1 MLANNNLTICRTLI
15 RRDFR
20 SHRIQ
25 NCILT
30 LAAALVTALY
40 TFVFLLGNFVESYYL
55 LQYQYLFGSTSQILY
70 TGLTGQQADAVAGNA
85 RVRSSVRLTTVG
97 QLADPMLGQRLI
109 KLAVADQAYAET
121 VLSVPDAG
129 NLPEHPGE
137 IALDGLTMDSLG
149 IPHELKTP
157 VTLIWTAPDGSTHT
171 SDLTL
176 CGWWTSPA
184 VFTESYAWISPD
196 TARKLVPGC
205 LDKSSP
211 NITLGVNLHQPREL
225 DGQAASILEE
235 QGISEIRFTTNPAYS
250 EVMRELAA
258 MQAVEHYPIIVF
270 VPLCGYLM
278 IYCII
283 HVAVQRDASYYARLK
298 SLGMTPRQIRHLLLE
313 QGCVISFL
321 GFLPGWIVG
330 FGLDLLVSSRIFE
343 RSDEN
348 AALHFLTLP
357 PFAAAALC
365 TLLTTL
371 AAYLILSIRL
381 SRMTPIQV
389 SASAIG
395 CLPRRRRRS
404 DGRTTL
410 VDLAVRT
417 TLIRNRLRTALSAL
431 SLLLATLL
439 LCSTWI
445 QYTSFREDLY
455 LSEMS
460 PWDYCLMDGSAYLS
474 AQRYNENNR
483 SITAETVKELQA
495 RPEVTAVSSL
505 KTREIQMTASEE
517 LRRRIA
523 DHYSDSY
530 NETMTLLEASAVYP
544 DWCAGLD
551 RLEQTGGYI
560 GLIVGADGAF
570 LQHLLEDDPFT
581 SGSFDADAFASG
593 DYVLA
598 AGTYDNKAVGAP
610 AAGERVE
617 LNGHAYTIMGTII
630 HSVSFISGSN
640 SPQAAFHIMY
650 ILPMEAFDS
659 LFPDQAYRQL
669 AIDIDPAQQD
679 AFEAY
684 LDHFEQGLN
693 RGIGIVRRS
702 EFVSSF
708 QASALSE
715 VLPELA
721 VALVLLGIALI
732 NFANML
738 VVKTVSRRAEFA
750 VYRSLGMTAAQLRR
764 LMLLEGLFHA
774 ALMSVLLVPAAIF
787 FSAAVMPS
795 VIEALNSWCAV
806 YRFSLLPLWVV
817 LSLILLL
824 SVSVPQVT
832 KIYLSCTSNETLL

>member
-1 MLANNNLTICRTLI
+1 MLANNNLKVCRTLI
-15 RRDFR
+15 RRDFQ

-40 TFVFLLGNFVESYYL
+40 TLIFLLGDSVESYYL
-55 LQYQYLFGSTSQILY
+55 LQYQYQFGSTSQILY
-70 TGLTGQQADAVAGNA
+70 TGLTKQQADAVAGDT
-85 RVRSSVRLTTVG
+85 RVRNSVRLSTVG
-97 QLADPMLGQRLI
+97 QLTDPMLGQRLV
-109 KLAVADQAYAET
+109 KLAVADHAYAET
-121 VLSVPDAG
+121 VLSVPDTG
-129 NLPEHPGE
+129 DLPKHPGE
-137 IALDGLTMDSLG
+137 VALDGLTMDSLG
-149 IPHELKTP
+149 IPHELGTC
-157 VTLIWTAPDGSTHT
+157 VSLIWTASDGGTHT
-171 SDLTL
+171 SDFTL
-176 CGWWTSPA
+176 CGWWTSPT

-196 TARKLVPGC
+196 TAQKLVPEC
-205 LDKSSP
+205 LDKTNP
-211 NITLGVNLHQPREL
+211 TVTLGVNLHQPKKL
-225 DGQAASILEE
+225 DGQAASILDEL
-235 QGISEIRFTTNPAYS
+235 GIPGIRFTTNPAYS
-250 EVMRELAA
+250 EAMQELAA
-258 MQAVEHYPIIVF
+258 LQAVEYYSIILS

-283 HVAVQRDASYYARLK
+283 HVAAQRDASYYARLK
-298 SLGMTPRQIRHLLLE
+298 SLGMTPRQICHLFLE
-313 QGCVISFL
+313 QGCLISFL
-321 GFLPGWIVG
+321 GFLPGWILG
-330 FGLDLLVSSRIFE
+330 FGLDFLISSRIFE
-343 RSDEN
+343 GRDEN
-348 AALHFLTLP
+348 AALHFLSLP

-389 SASAIG
+389 SDSAIG

-404 DGRTTL
+404 NGRTTL

-417 TLIRNRLRTALSAL
+417 TLVRNRLRTALSAL

-445 QYTSFREDLY
+445 QYTSYREDLY

-505 KTREIQMTASEE
+505 KTREIQMTASEK

-523 DHYSDSY
+523 DYYRCSY
-530 NETMTLLEASAVYP
+530 DETMTLLEANAVYP
-544 DWCAGLD
+544 DWCAGLE

-570 LQHLLEDDPFT
+570 LQHMLENDPFT

-610 AAGERVE
+610 AAGERVA
-617 LNGHAYTIMGTII
+617 LDGHTYTIMGTII
-630 HSVSFISGSN
+630 HGISFISGSN

-650 ILPMEAFDS
+650 ILPMEAFDA

-669 AIDIDPAQQD
+669 AVDIDPARQD

-684 LDHFEQGLN
+684 LDHYERGPN

-715 VLPELA
+715 VLPKLA
-721 VALVLLGIALI
+721 IALVLLGIALI

-738 VVKTVSRRAEFA
+738 VVKTVSRRSEFA
-750 VYRSLGMTAAQLRR
+750 VYKSLGMTAAQLRR

-774 ALMSVLLVPAAIF
+774 ALMSMLLVPAVIF
-787 FSAAVMPS
+787 FSAAVMPA

-824 SVSVPQVT
+824 SVSVPL
-832 KIYLSCTSNETLL
+832 ICLRLSVK